1 MGTVFNF
8 INGPVSNL
16 NFYFGQS
23 EICNFNFTEA
33 GYSPDSNFNFGVN
46 VRIFNILMGESN
58 NFISVWVYNNK
69 MFIGSNNCLNI
80 VDLESNSV
88 VDFYTTTYGGEANEE
103 LDTENILDINVT
115 NRGA

>member
-8 INGPVSNL
+8 INRPVSNL

-46 VRIFNILMGESN
+46 VRNFNVLMGESN
-58 NFISVWVYNNK
+58 NFTSVWVYNNK

-88 VDFYTTTYGGEANEE
+88 VDFYTTTYSGAVGET
-103 LDTENILDINVT
+103 LIGFNITDINVVS
-115 NRGA
+115 